1 MGALKR
7 QTLRKISGDIIDAE
21 CQVDRHCERL
31 FGKGFKAAAL
41 AGSPGAK
48 RSASCLELGGSIGRR
63 GRTKSIARGGN
74 EFFRNHFVRSF
85 ERPKGKTLLIAS
97 RIDSSKVG
105 RGSLLSPPV
114 PSFDRSDAVF
124 ARPLTP
130 LFKGFQNADA
140 AEAVAGGRVL
150 SALVVPNDRRPKKG
164 INPPACLAML
174 AMISI
179 GSDSTRLHS
188 SLQSFTETIKAHATN
203 VNSSRISLSSRE
215 PNLLWAKQNSTNP
228 TISRR
233 AVLKGQL
240 NNGHVVS
247 AREAHVHSAWN

>member
-1 MGALKR
+1 MGKANGEKSLAKRRVQEESSQNKTYQMGVLKR
-7 QTLRKISGDIIDAE
+7 QTLRMISGIIIDAE
-21 CQVDRHCERL
+21 CQVGRHSESL
-31 FGKGFKAAAL
+31 FRKGFKAAA
-41 AGSPGAK
+41 GSPRAK

-105 RGSLLSPPV
+105 RGRRRRRSLLR
-114 PSFDRSDAVF
+114 SFDRSDAVF

-140 AEAVAGGRVL
+140 AEAVAAVAGGRVL

-188 SLQSFTETIKAHATN
+188 SLQSF
-203 VNSSRISLSSRE
+203 
-215 PNLLWAKQNSTNP
+215 P
-228 TISRR
+228 
-233 AVLKGQL
+233 
-240 NNGHVVS
+240 
-247 AREAHVHSAWN
+247 

>member
-1 MGALKR
+1 M
-7 QTLRKISGDIIDAE
+7 
-21 CQVDRHCERL
+21 
-31 FGKGFKAAAL
+31 F
-41 AGSPGAK
+41 
-48 RSASCLELGGSIGRR
+48 GSIGQ

-105 RGSLLSPPV
+105 RGSLLRPPV
-114 PSFDRSDAVF
+114 RSFDRSDAVF

-130 LFKGFQNADA
+130 LFKGFRNADA
-140 AEAVAGGRVL
+140 AAEAVAAAVAGGRVL

-188 SLQSFTETIKAHATN
+188 SLQSFPDHK
-203 VNSSRISLSSRE
+203 SSRI
-215 PNLLWAKQNSTNP
+215 
-228 TISRR
+228 
-233 AVLKGQL
+233 
-240 NNGHVVS
+240 
-247 AREAHVHSAWN
+247 